1 MPVFFESGLL
11 ILIPVTFGIARKTG
25 KSVFCYSIPLLAGLA
40 IGHAF
45 VPLTPGPVLV
55 AEMLNVELSY
65 VIILGII
72 IGIPAMILAGPV
84 FGKFAGNNIPFMKPA
99 QLVVAF
105 LVAAAVRVSVGSATV
120 SMTMAAGII
129 ASMPM
134 VSGLSQLQ
142 LATLTIAIAAGGKIM
157 NLKSQE
163 MRKLAPELDPLR
175 IGTGWKK
182 EDLGKPQIMV
192 ESTYGDSH
200 PGSGHLNIL
209 VEEVRKGVAE
219 AGGFGARYFC
229 TDICDGES
237 QGTDGIN
244 YSLASREM
252 IANMIEIH
260 ANATPFDA
268 GVYLSSCDK
277 GMPGNLIGLARVN
290 IPAVVVPGGTMNAG
304 PEMLTLE
311 QLGMYSAKYERGEI
325 DEAKLDWAK
334 CNACPSCGACS
345 FIGTASTMQI
355 MAEALGLA
363 LPGSA
368 LMPAT
373 SPDLLAYARE
383 AGRQAVKLAQ
393 TENMRPSDIV
403 TMESFENAILVHAA
417 ISGSTNCLLHIPA
430 IAHEFG
436 IEITGDTFDRL
447 HRNARYLLDV
457 RPAGRWPAE
466 CFYYAGGVPAIMEEI
481 KEHLHLDVMTVTGK
495 TLGENLDDLKKNG
508 FYEKC
513 DKWLQEFN
521 QRYSIKISKEDIIRP
536 YDKAIGTDGSIA
548 VLRGNLAPEGAVIKH
563 TACPKEMFKS
573 VLRARPFDSEEECLD
588 AVLKHKVQK
597 GDAVFIRYEGP
608 KGSGM
613 PEMFY
618 TSEAI
623 SSDKELGKSIALI
636 TDGRFSGASTGPVIG
651 HCSPEAVDG
660 GPIAL
665 VKEGDLIE
673 IDVMERKLN
682 IIGIAGERKTA
693 EEIDE
698 ILKERRKNWRPR
710 ELKYRKGVLRLFS
723 QHAASPMKGAYLE
736 Y

>member
-1 MPVFFESGLL
+1 ME
-11 ILIPVTFGIARKTG
+11 
-25 KSVFCYSIPLLAGLA
+25 
-40 IGHAF
+40 
-45 VPLTPGPVLV
+45 
-55 AEMLNVELSY
+55 
-65 VIILGII
+65 
-72 IGIPAMILAGPV
+72 
-84 FGKFAGNNIPFMKPA
+84 
-99 QLVVAF
+99 
-105 LVAAAVRVSVGSATV
+105 
-120 SMTMAAGII
+120 
-129 ASMPM
+129 
-134 VSGLSQLQ
+134 
-142 LATLTIAIAAGGKIM
+142 
-157 NLKSQE
+157 LKSQK

-175 IGTGWKK
+175 IGTGWKR
-182 EDLGKPQIMV
+182 EDLSKPQIFI

-209 VEEVRKGVAE
+209 VEEVRKGVAQ
-219 AGGFGARYFC
+219 AGGFGARYYV

-244 YSLASREM
+244 FSLASREM
-252 IANMIEIH
+252 IANMIEIQG
-260 ANATPFDA
+260 NATVSDA
-268 GVYLSSCDK
+268 GVYLASCDK
-277 GMPGNLIGLARVN
+277 GMPGNLMGLARVN
-290 IPAVVVPGGTMNAG
+290 IPSVVVPGGTMNAG

-311 QLGMYSAKYERGEI
+311 QLGMYSAKYQRGEI
-325 DEAKLDWAK
+325 DEEKLDWAK

-383 AGRQAVKLAQ
+383 AGKQAVKLAYM
-393 TENMRPSDIV
+393 ENMKPSDIV

-430 IAHEFG
+430 LAHEFG

-447 HRNARYLLDV
+447 HRGAHYLLDV

-466 CFYYAGGVPAIMEEI
+466 TFYYAGGVPAIMEEI

-495 TLGENLDDLKKNG
+495 TLGENLEDLKKNG
-508 FYEKC
+508 FYERC
-513 DKWLQEFN
+513 EKWLAQFN
-521 QRYSIKISKEDIIRP
+521 ERYNTNITRKDIIRP
-536 YDKAIGTDGSIA
+536 YDEAIGTEGSIA
-548 VLRGNLAPEGAVIKH
+548 GLKGNLAPEGAVIKH
-563 TACPKEMFKS
+563 TACPKEMFKA

-588 AVLKHKVQK
+588 AVLHHKVQK

-665 VKEGDLIE
+665 VEEGDLIE
-673 IDVMERKLN
+673 IDVEARKLN
-682 IIGIAGERKTA
+682 IIGIHGVKMTEEEVQEVLKQRRLAWKPKERKY
-693 EEIDE
+693 
-698 ILKERRKNWRPR
+698 K
-710 ELKYRKGVLRLFS
+710 KGVLRLFS
-723 QHAASPMKGAYLE
+723 ELAASPMKGAYLE
-736 Y
+736 YDK

>member
-1 MPVFFESGLL
+1 ME
-11 ILIPVTFGIARKTG
+11 
-25 KSVFCYSIPLLAGLA
+25 
-40 IGHAF
+40 
-45 VPLTPGPVLV
+45 
-55 AEMLNVELSY
+55 
-65 VIILGII
+65 
-72 IGIPAMILAGPV
+72 
-84 FGKFAGNNIPFMKPA
+84 
-99 QLVVAF
+99 
-105 LVAAAVRVSVGSATV
+105 
-120 SMTMAAGII
+120 
-129 ASMPM
+129 
-134 VSGLSQLQ
+134 
-142 LATLTIAIAAGGKIM
+142 
-157 NLKSQE
+157 LKSQE

-175 IGTGWKK
+175 IGTGWKP
-182 EDLGKPQIMV
+182 EDLSKVQVMI

-200 PGSGHLNIL
+200 PGSGHLNLL
-209 VEEVRKGVAE
+209 VEEVRKGVEE
-219 AGGFGARYFC
+219 AGGHGARYYC

-260 ANATPFDA
+260 AGATPFDA
-268 GVYLSSCDK
+268 GVYLASCDK
-277 GMPGNLIGLARVN
+277 GMPGNLMGLARADV
-290 IPAVVVPGGTMNAG
+290 PGVVVPGGTMNAG

-311 QLGMYSAKYERGEI
+311 QLGMYSAKFQRGEI
-325 DEAKLDWAK
+325 DEEKLNWAK

-373 SPDLLAYARE
+373 SPDLLAFARE
-383 AGRQAVKLAQ
+383 AGAQAVKLA
-393 TENMRPSDIV
+393 TMPGMRPSEMI
-403 TMESFENAILVHAA
+403 TMDSFENAILVHAA
-417 ISGSTNCLLHIPA
+417 VSGSTNCLLHIPA

-436 IEITGDTFDRL
+436 LEVTGDTFDRL

-481 KEHLHLDVMTVTGK
+481 REYLHLDVMTVTGK
-495 TLGENLDDLKKNG
+495 TLGENLDELKRNG
-508 FYEKC
+508 FYERC
-513 DKWLQEFN
+513 EKWLQEFN
-521 QRYSIKISKEDIIRP
+521 ERYHVSLTREDIIRP
-536 YDKAIGTDGSIA
+536 FNQALGTDGSIA
-548 VLRGNLAPEGAVIKH
+548 ILRGNLAPEGAVIKH
-563 TACPKEMFKS
+563 TACPKEMFKA
-573 VLRARPFDSEEECLD
+573 VLQARPFDSEEECLD

-597 GDAVFIRYEGP
+597 EDAVFIRYEGP

-651 HCSPEAVDG
+651 HCSPEAVDC

-665 VKEGDLIE
+665 VEEGDLIE
-673 IDVMERKLN
+673 IDVEERKLN
-682 IIGIAGERKTA
+682 IIGIAGERKTM
-693 EEIDE
+693 EEVDAVLE
-698 ILKERRKNWRPR
+698 ERRKQWKPR
-710 ELKYRKGVLRLFS
+710 EPKYKKGVLRMFS
-723 QHAASPMKGAYLE
+723 EHAVSPMKGAYLDF
-736 Y
+736 

>member
-1 MPVFFESGLL
+1 M
-11 ILIPVTFGIARKTG
+11 
-25 KSVFCYSIPLLAGLA
+25 
-40 IGHAF
+40 
-45 VPLTPGPVLV
+45 
-55 AEMLNVELSY
+55 
-65 VIILGII
+65 
-72 IGIPAMILAGPV
+72 
-84 FGKFAGNNIPFMKPA
+84 
-99 QLVVAF
+99 
-105 LVAAAVRVSVGSATV
+105 
-120 SMTMAAGII
+120 
-129 ASMPM
+129 
-134 VSGLSQLQ
+134 
-142 LATLTIAIAAGGKIM
+142 
-157 NLKSQE
+157 LKSQE
-163 MRKLAPELDPLR
+163 MRKLAPEMDPLR

-182 EDLGKPQIMV
+182 EDLEKPQIMV

-200 PGSGHLNIL
+200 PGSGHLNLL

-260 ANATPFDA
+260 ANATPFDG

-277 GMPGNLIGLARVN
+277 GMPGNLIGLARVD

-311 QLGMYSAKYERGEI
+311 QLGMYSAKFERGEI
-325 DEAKLDWAK
+325 DEEKLDWAK

-373 SPDLLAYARE
+373 SPDLLAYAQE
-383 AGRQAVKLAQ
+383 AGSQAVKLAQ
-393 TENMRPSDIV
+393 MEHMRPSDLV
-403 TMESFENAILVHAA
+403 TKESFENAILVHAA
-417 ISGSTNCLLHIPA
+417 ISGSTNCLLHITA

-481 KEHLHLDVMTVTGK
+481 KDHLHLDVMTVTGK
-495 TLGENLDDLKKNG
+495 TLGENLAELRENG

-513 DKWLQEFN
+513 SGWLAKFN
-521 QRYSIKISKEDIIRP
+521 ERYGTSITKEDIIRP

-563 TACPKEMFKS
+563 TACPKEMFHA

-665 VKEGDLIE
+665 VEEGDLIE
-673 IDVMERKLN
+673 IDVKERKLN
-682 IIGIAGERKTA
+682 IIGIAGERKSM
-693 EEIDE
+693 EEIDA
-698 ILKERRKNWRPR
+698 ILKERRRNWKPR
-710 ELKYRKGVLRLFS
+710 EPKYKKGVLRLFS
-723 QHAASPMKGAYLE
+723 LHAASPMKGAYLE

>member
-1 MPVFFESGLL
+1 M
-11 ILIPVTFGIARKTG
+11 
-25 KSVFCYSIPLLAGLA
+25 
-40 IGHAF
+40 
-45 VPLTPGPVLV
+45 
-55 AEMLNVELSY
+55 EL
-65 VIILGII
+65 
-72 IGIPAMILAGPV
+72 
-84 FGKFAGNNIPFMKPA
+84 
-99 QLVVAF
+99 
-105 LVAAAVRVSVGSATV
+105 R
-120 SMTMAAGII
+120 
-129 ASMPM
+129 
-134 VSGLSQLQ
+134 
-142 LATLTIAIAAGGKIM
+142 
-157 NLKSQE
+157 SQE
-163 MRKLAPELDPLR
+163 MRKNAPELDPLR
-175 IGTGWKK
+175 IGTGWKP
-182 EDLGKPQIMV
+182 EDLSKPQVMI
-192 ESTYGDSH
+192 ESTFGDSH
-200 PGSGHLNIL
+200 PGSGHLDIL
-209 VEEVRKGVAE
+209 VEEVRKGIEE
-219 AGGFGARYFC
+219 AGGHGARYYC

-268 GVYLSSCDK
+268 GVYLASCDK
-277 GMPGNLIGLARVN
+277 GMPGNLMGLARVDV
-290 IPAVVVPGGTMNAG
+290 PSVVVPGGTMNAG

-311 QLGMYSAKYERGEI
+311 QLGMYSAKYQRGEI
-325 DEAKLDWAK
+325 DEEKLNWAK

-373 SPDLLAYARE
+373 SPDLLAFARE
-383 AGRQAVKLAQ
+383 AGAQAVKLA
-393 TENMRPSDIV
+393 TMPGMCPSDIV
-403 TMESFENAILVHAA
+403 TMDSFENAILVHAA

-430 IAHEFG
+430 LAHEFD

-481 KEHLHLDVMTVTGK
+481 REHLHLDAMTVTGK
-495 TLGENLDDLKKNG
+495 TLGENLDELKKNG
-508 FYEKC
+508 FYERC
-513 DKWLQEFN
+513 EKWLQDFN
-521 QRYSIKISKEDIIRP
+521 ARYHVSLKKEDIIRP
-536 YDKAIGTDGSIA
+536 YADAIGADGSIA
-548 VLRGNLAPEGAVIKH
+548 ILRGNLAPEGAVIKH
-563 TACPKEMFKS
+563 TACPKEMFKA

-588 AVLKHKVQK
+588 AVLNHRVEK

-623 SSDKELGKSIALI
+623 SSDKELGRSIALI

-651 HCSPEAVDG
+651 HCSPEAVDC

-665 VKEGDLIE
+665 VEEGDLIE
-673 IDVMERKLN
+673 IDVEARKLN
-682 IIGIAGERKTA
+682 IIGIGGERRSM
-693 EEIDE
+693 EEVAAVLE
-698 ILKERRKNWRPR
+698 ERRKNWKPR
-710 ELKYRKGVLRLFS
+710 EPKYKKGVLRLFS
-723 QHAASPMKGAYLE
+723 EHAASPMKGAYLE

>member
-1 MPVFFESGLL
+1 M
-11 ILIPVTFGIARKTG
+11 K
-25 KSVFCYSIPLLAGLA
+25 
-40 IGHAF
+40 
-45 VPLTPGPVLV
+45 LV
-55 AEMLNVELSY
+55 
-65 VIILGII
+65 
-72 IGIPAMILAGPV
+72 
-84 FGKFAGNNIPFMKPA
+84 
-99 QLVVAF
+99 
-105 LVAAAVRVSVGSATV
+105 
-120 SMTMAAGII
+120 
-129 ASMPM
+129 
-134 VSGLSQLQ
+134 
-142 LATLTIAIAAGGKIM
+142 
-157 NLKSQE
+157 SQE
-163 MRKLAPELDPLR
+163 MRKIAPELDPLR
-175 IGTGWKK
+175 IGTGWKP
-182 EDLGKPQIMV
+182 EDLSKPQVII
-192 ESTYGDSH
+192 ESTFGDSH

-209 VEEVRKGVAE
+209 VEEVRKGIE
-219 AGGFGARYFC
+219 KAGGHGARYFC

-268 GVYLSSCDK
+268 GVYLASCDK
-277 GMPGNLIGLARVN
+277 GMPGNLMGLARADV
-290 IPAVVVPGGTMNAG
+290 PSVVVPGGTMNAG

-325 DEAKLDWAK
+325 DEEKLEWAK

-373 SPDLLAYARE
+373 SPDLLEYARQ
-383 AGRQAVKLAQ
+383 AGEQAVKLA
-393 TENMRPSDIV
+393 TMPGMRPSEIV
-403 TMESFENAILVHAA
+403 TEKSFENAILVHAA
-417 ISGSTNCLLHIPA
+417 VSGSTNCLLHIPA

-495 TLGENLDDLKKNG
+495 TLGENLEELRRNG

-513 DKWLQEFN
+513 ERWLHEFN
-521 QRYSIKISKEDIIRP
+521 RRYNVNLTREDIIRS
-536 YDKAIGTDGSIA
+536 YDNAIGTDGSIA

-563 TACPKEMFKS
+563 TACPKEMFRA
-573 VLRARPFDSEEECLD
+573 VLNARPFDSEEECLD
-588 AVLKHKVQK
+588 AVLHHRVQK

-623 SSDKELGKSIALI
+623 SSDKELGRSIALI

-651 HCSPEAVDG
+651 HCSPEAVEG

-665 VKEGDLIE
+665 VEEGELIE
-673 IDVMERKLN
+673 IDVPARKLN
-682 IIGIAGERKTA
+682 IIGVKGQRRSM

-698 ILKERRKNWRPR
+698 ILEERRKNWQPR
-710 ELKYRKGVLRLFS
+710 EPKYKKGVLRLFS
-723 QHAASPMKGAYLE
+723 QHAVSPMKGAYLE
-736 Y
+736 

>member
-1 MPVFFESGLL
+1 M
-11 ILIPVTFGIARKTG
+11 
-25 KSVFCYSIPLLAGLA
+25 
-40 IGHAF
+40 
-45 VPLTPGPVLV
+45 
-55 AEMLNVELSY
+55 
-65 VIILGII
+65 
-72 IGIPAMILAGPV
+72 
-84 FGKFAGNNIPFMKPA
+84 
-99 QLVVAF
+99 
-105 LVAAAVRVSVGSATV
+105 
-120 SMTMAAGII
+120 
-129 ASMPM
+129 
-134 VSGLSQLQ
+134 
-142 LATLTIAIAAGGKIM
+142 
-157 NLKSQE
+157 LKSQE
-163 MRKLAPELDPLR
+163 MRKLAPEMDPLR

-182 EDLGKPQIMV
+182 EDLEKPQIMV

-200 PGSGHLNIL
+200 PGSGHLNLL

-237 QGTDGIN
+237 QGADGIN

-260 ANATPFDA
+260 ANATPFDG

-277 GMPGNLIGLARVN
+277 GMPGNLIGLARVD

-311 QLGMYSAKYERGEI
+311 QLGMYSAKFERGEI
-325 DEAKLDWAK
+325 DEEKLDWAK

-373 SPDLLAYARE
+373 SPDLLAYAQE
-383 AGRQAVKLAQ
+383 AGSQAVKLAQ
-393 TENMRPSDIV
+393 MEHMRPSDLV
-403 TMESFENAILVHAA
+403 TKESFENAILVHAA

-481 KEHLHLDVMTVTGK
+481 KDHLHLDVMTVTGK
-495 TLGENLDDLKKNG
+495 TLGENLAELRENG

-513 DKWLQEFN
+513 SGWLAKFN
-521 QRYSIKISKEDIIRP
+521 ERYGTSITKEDIIRP

-563 TACPKEMFKS
+563 TACPKEMFHA

-665 VKEGDLIE
+665 VEEGDLIE
-673 IDVMERKLN
+673 IDVKERKLN
-682 IIGIAGERKTA
+682 IIGIAGERKSM
-693 EEIDE
+693 EEIDA
-698 ILKERRKNWRPR
+698 ILKERRRNWKPR
-710 ELKYRKGVLRLFS
+710 EPKYKKGVLRLFS
-723 QHAASPMKGAYLE
+723 LHAASPMKGAYLE

>member
-1 MPVFFESGLL
+1 M
-11 ILIPVTFGIARKTG
+11 
-25 KSVFCYSIPLLAGLA
+25 
-40 IGHAF
+40 
-45 VPLTPGPVLV
+45 
-55 AEMLNVELSY
+55 EL
-65 VIILGII
+65 
-72 IGIPAMILAGPV
+72 
-84 FGKFAGNNIPFMKPA
+84 
-99 QLVVAF
+99 
-105 LVAAAVRVSVGSATV
+105 R
-120 SMTMAAGII
+120 
-129 ASMPM
+129 
-134 VSGLSQLQ
+134 
-142 LATLTIAIAAGGKIM
+142 
-157 NLKSQE
+157 SQE

-175 IGTGWKK
+175 IGTGWKP
-182 EDLGKPQIMV
+182 EDLSKPQVMI

-209 VEEVRKGVAE
+209 VEEVRKGVEE
-219 AGGFGARYFC
+219 AGGHGARYYC

-268 GVYLSSCDK
+268 GVFLASCDK
-277 GMPGNLIGLARVN
+277 GMPGNLMGLARADV
-290 IPAVVVPGGTMNAG
+290 PSVVVPGGTMNAG
-304 PEMLTLE
+304 PDMLTLE
-311 QLGMYSAKYERGEI
+311 QLGMYNAKYQRGEI
-325 DEAKLDWAK
+325 DEEKLNWAK

-373 SPDLLAYARE
+373 SPDLLAFARE
-383 AGRQAVKLAQ
+383 AGAQAVKLAAMP
-393 TENMRPSDIV
+393 NMRPSHII
-403 TMESFENAILVHAA
+403 TMDSFENAILVHAA

-436 IEITGDTFDRL
+436 LEVTGDTFDRL

-481 KEHLHLDVMTVTGK
+481 KSHLHLEAMTVTGK
-495 TLGENLDDLKKNG
+495 TLGENLEELKQNG
-508 FYEKC
+508 FYGRC
-513 DKWLQEFN
+513 QKWLEDFN
-521 QRYSIKISKEDIIRP
+521 ERYHVSLKKEDIIRP
-536 YDKAIGTDGSIA
+536 YGQAIGTDGSIA
-548 VLRGNLAPEGAVIKH
+548 ILRGNLAPEGAVIKH
-563 TACPKEMFKS
+563 TACPKEMFQA
-573 VLRARPFDSEEECLD
+573 VLNARPFDSEEECLD

-651 HCSPEAVDG
+651 HCSPEAVDCG
-660 GPIAL
+660 SIAL
-665 VKEGDLIE
+665 VEEGDLIE
-673 IDVMERKLN
+673 IDVEGRKLN
-682 IIGIAGERKTA
+682 IIGIAGERKTM
-693 EEIDE
+693 EEVAAVLE
-698 ILKERRKNWRPR
+698 ERRKNWQPR
-710 ELKYRKGVLRLFS
+710 EPKYKSGVLRLFS

>member
-1 MPVFFESGLL
+1 M
-11 ILIPVTFGIARKTG
+11 
-25 KSVFCYSIPLLAGLA
+25 
-40 IGHAF
+40 
-45 VPLTPGPVLV
+45 
-55 AEMLNVELSY
+55 EL
-65 VIILGII
+65 
-72 IGIPAMILAGPV
+72 
-84 FGKFAGNNIPFMKPA
+84 
-99 QLVVAF
+99 
-105 LVAAAVRVSVGSATV
+105 R
-120 SMTMAAGII
+120 
-129 ASMPM
+129 
-134 VSGLSQLQ
+134 
-142 LATLTIAIAAGGKIM
+142 
-157 NLKSQE
+157 SQE
-163 MRKLAPELDPLR
+163 MRKNAPELDPLR
-175 IGTGWKK
+175 IGTGWKP
-182 EDLGKPQIMV
+182 EDLSKPQVMI
-192 ESTYGDSH
+192 ESTFGDSH
-200 PGSGHLNIL
+200 PGSGHLDIL
-209 VEEVRKGVAE
+209 VEEVRKGIEEAE
-219 AGGFGARYFC
+219 GHGARYYC

-268 GVYLSSCDK
+268 GVYLASCDK
-277 GMPGNLIGLARVN
+277 GLPGNLMGLARVDV
-290 IPAVVVPGGTMNAG
+290 PAVVVPGGTMNAG

-311 QLGMYSAKYERGEI
+311 QLGMYSAKYQRGEI
-325 DEAKLDWAK
+325 DEEKLNWAK

-373 SPDLLAYARE
+373 SPDLLTFARE
-383 AGRQAVKLAQ
+383 AGAQAVKLA
-393 TENMRPSDIV
+393 TMPGMRPSDIV
-403 TMESFENAILVHAA
+403 TMDSFENAILVHAA
-417 ISGSTNCLLHIPA
+417 VSGSTNCLLHIPA

-481 KEHLHLDVMTVTGK
+481 KSHLHLDVMTVTGK
-495 TLGENLDDLKKNG
+495 TLGENLEELKKNG
-508 FYEKC
+508 FYERC
-513 DKWLQEFN
+513 EKWLQEFN
-521 QRYSIKISKEDIIRP
+521 VRYHVSLKKEDIIRP
-536 YDKAIGTDGSIA
+536 YGEAIGTDGSIA
-548 VLRGNLAPEGAVIKH
+548 ILRGNLAPEGAVIKH
-563 TACPKEMFKS
+563 TACPKEMFKA

-588 AVLKHKVQK
+588 AVLKHKVEK

-665 VKEGDLIE
+665 VEEGDLIE
-673 IDVMERKLN
+673 IDVEERKLN
-682 IIGIAGERKTA
+682 IIGIAGERRTM
-693 EEIDE
+693 EEVAAVLE
-698 ILKERRKNWRPR
+698 ERRKNWKPR
-710 ELKYRKGVLRLFS
+710 EPKYKKGVLRLFS
-723 QHAASPMKGAYLE
+723 EHAASPMKGAYLE

>member
-1 MPVFFESGLL
+1 ME
-11 ILIPVTFGIARKTG
+11 
-25 KSVFCYSIPLLAGLA
+25 
-40 IGHAF
+40 
-45 VPLTPGPVLV
+45 LT
-55 AEMLNVELSY
+55 
-65 VIILGII
+65 
-72 IGIPAMILAGPV
+72 
-84 FGKFAGNNIPFMKPA
+84 
-99 QLVVAF
+99 
-105 LVAAAVRVSVGSATV
+105 
-120 SMTMAAGII
+120 
-129 ASMPM
+129 
-134 VSGLSQLQ
+134 SQ
-142 LATLTIAIAAGGKIM
+142 K
-157 NLKSQE
+157 

-182 EDLGKPQIMV
+182 EDLDKVQVMI

-209 VEEVRKGVAE
+209 VEEVRKGIE
-219 AGGFGARYFC
+219 EEGGFGARYFC

-277 GMPGNLIGLARVN
+277 GVPGNLIGMARVN
-290 IPAVVVPGGTMNAG
+290 IPAVFVPGGTMNAG

-311 QLGMYSAKYERGEI
+311 QLGMYSAKFERGEI
-325 DEAKLDWAK
+325 SEEKLDWAK

-373 SPDLLAYARE
+373 SPDLLAFARE
-383 AGRQAVKLAQ
+383 AGRQSVRLA
-393 TENMRPSDIV
+393 TMEYMCPSDIV
-403 TMESFENAILVHAA
+403 NMESFENAILVHAA
-417 ISGSTNCLLHIPA
+417 ISGSTNCLLHLPA

-447 HRNARYLLDV
+447 HRSARYLLDV

-481 KEHLHLDVMTVTGK
+481 KEHLHLNVMTVTGN
-495 TLGENLDDLKKNG
+495 TLGENLDELRANG

-513 DKWLQEFN
+513 NHWLDEFN
-521 QRYSIKISKEDIIRP
+521 KRYQLNLTREDIIRP

-548 VLRGNLAPEGAVIKH
+548 ILRGNLAPEGAVIKH
-563 TACPKEMFKS
+563 TACPKEMFKA

-665 VKEGDLIE
+665 VEEGDLIE
-673 IDVMERKLN
+673 IDVKERKLN
-682 IIGIAGERKTA
+682 IIGVNGVHKTP

-698 ILKERRKNWRPR
+698 ILKKRRKNWKPR
-710 ELKYRKGVLRLFS
+710 APKYSKGVMGLFTR
-723 QHAASPMKGAYLE
+723 HAVSPMKGAYLE
-736 Y
+736 

>member
-1 MPVFFESGLL
+1 MEL
-11 ILIPVTFGIARKTG
+11 I
-25 KSVFCYSIPLLAGLA
+25 
-40 IGHAF
+40 
-45 VPLTPGPVLV
+45 
-55 AEMLNVELSY
+55 
-65 VIILGII
+65 
-72 IGIPAMILAGPV
+72 
-84 FGKFAGNNIPFMKPA
+84 
-99 QLVVAF
+99 
-105 LVAAAVRVSVGSATV
+105 
-120 SMTMAAGII
+120 
-129 ASMPM
+129 
-134 VSGLSQLQ
+134 SQ
-142 LATLTIAIAAGGKIM
+142 K
-157 NLKSQE
+157 

-175 IGTGWKK
+175 IGTGWKP
-182 EDLGKPQIMV
+182 EDLGKTQIMI
-192 ESTYGDSH
+192 ESTFGDSH
-200 PGSGHLNIL
+200 PGSGHLDRL
-209 VEEVRKGVAE
+209 VEEVRKGVEE
-219 AGGFGARYFC
+219 AGGRGARYFC

-244 YSLASREM
+244 FSLASREM

-260 ANATPFDA
+260 ANATPFDGA
-268 GVYLSSCDK
+268 VYLASCDK
-277 GMPGNLIGLARVN
+277 GLPGNLMGLARADV
-290 IPAVVVPGGTMNAG
+290 PAVVVPGGTMNAG

-311 QLGMYSAKYERGEI
+311 QLGMYSAKYQRGEI
-325 DEAKLDWAK
+325 DEEKLNWAK

-373 SPDLLAYARE
+373 SPDLLVFARQ
-383 AGRQAVKLAQ
+383 AGAQAVKLAN
-393 TENMRPSDIV
+393 TPGMRPSEII

-430 IAHEFG
+430 LAHEFG
-436 IEITGDTFDRL
+436 LEITGDTFDRL

-466 CFYYAGGVPAIMEEI
+466 VFYYAGGVPAIMEEI
-481 KEHLHLDVMTVTGK
+481 RDHLHLGVMTVTGK
-495 TLGENLDDLKKNG
+495 TLGENLKDLKENG
-508 FYEKC
+508 FYERC
-513 DKWLQEFN
+513 GLWLEEFN
-521 QRYSIKISKEDIIRP
+521 KRYSTNVTKEDIIRP

-563 TACPKEMFKS
+563 TACPEEMFKA
-573 VLRARPFDSEEECLD
+573 VLNARPFDSEEECLD

-623 SSDKELGKSIALI
+623 SSDKELGRSIALI

-651 HCSPEAVDG
+651 HCSPEAVDC

-665 VKEGDLIE
+665 VEEGDLIE

-682 IIGIAGERKTA
+682 IIGVRGEKKTPEEMDRILEQRK
-693 EEIDE
+693 
-698 ILKERRKNWRPR
+698 KHWKPR
-710 ELKYRKGVLRLFS
+710 EPKYKKGVLRLFGL
-723 QHAASPMKGAYLE
+723 HAASPMKGAYLE

>member
-1 MPVFFESGLL
+1 ME
-11 ILIPVTFGIARKTG
+11 
-25 KSVFCYSIPLLAGLA
+25 
-40 IGHAF
+40 
-45 VPLTPGPVLV
+45 
-55 AEMLNVELSY
+55 
-65 VIILGII
+65 
-72 IGIPAMILAGPV
+72 
-84 FGKFAGNNIPFMKPA
+84 
-99 QLVVAF
+99 
-105 LVAAAVRVSVGSATV
+105 
-120 SMTMAAGII
+120 
-129 ASMPM
+129 
-134 VSGLSQLQ
+134 
-142 LATLTIAIAAGGKIM
+142 
-157 NLKSQE
+157 LKSQE

-182 EDLGKPQIMV
+182 EDLEKPQVMI
-192 ESTYGDSH
+192 ESTFGDSH

-209 VEEVRKGVAE
+209 VDEVRKGVAE
-219 AGGFGARYFC
+219 AGGYGARYFC

-277 GMPGNLIGLARVN
+277 GLPGNLMGLARVD
-290 IPAVVVPGGTMNAG
+290 IPAIVVPGGTMNAG
-304 PEMLTLE
+304 PELLTLE

-325 DEAKLDWAK
+325 DKEKLDWAK
-334 CNACPSCGACS
+334 CNACPGCGACS

-368 LMPAT
+368 LMPAA

-383 AGRQAVKLAQ
+383 AGKQAVRLAGS
-393 TENMRPSDIV
+393 ENMKPSNIV
-403 TMESFENAILVHAA
+403 TYESFENAILVHAA

-430 IAHEFG
+430 LAHEFG

-457 RPAGRWPAE
+457 RPAGKWPAE

-481 KEHLHLDVMTVTGK
+481 KEHLHLDVMTVTGR
-495 TLGENLDDLKKNG
+495 TLGENLDELKNNG

-513 DKWLQEFN
+513 EKWLHEFN
-521 QRYSIKISKEDIIRP
+521 KRYGIELTRQDIIHP

-548 VLRGNLAPEGAVIKH
+548 ILRGNLAPEGAVIKH

-573 VLRARPFDSEEECLD
+573 ILRARPFDSEEECLD

-623 SSDKELGKSIALI
+623 SSDAELGKSIALI

-665 VKEGDLIE
+665 VEEGDLIE

-682 IIGIAGERKTA
+682 IVGINGERKSM

-698 ILKERRKNWRPR
+698 ILKERRKNWKPR
-710 ELKYRKGVLRLFS
+710 EPKYKKGVLRLFS
-723 QHAASPMKGAYLE
+723 EHAASPMKGAYLE

>member
-1 MPVFFESGLL
+1 M
-11 ILIPVTFGIARKTG
+11 
-25 KSVFCYSIPLLAGLA
+25 
-40 IGHAF
+40 
-45 VPLTPGPVLV
+45 
-55 AEMLNVELSY
+55 
-65 VIILGII
+65 
-72 IGIPAMILAGPV
+72 
-84 FGKFAGNNIPFMKPA
+84 
-99 QLVVAF
+99 
-105 LVAAAVRVSVGSATV
+105 
-120 SMTMAAGII
+120 
-129 ASMPM
+129 
-134 VSGLSQLQ
+134 
-142 LATLTIAIAAGGKIM
+142 
-157 NLKSQE
+157 LKSQE
-163 MRKLAPELDPLR
+163 MRKLAPEMDPLR

-182 EDLGKPQIMV
+182 EDLEKPQIMV

-200 PGSGHLNIL
+200 PGSGHLNLL

-252 IANMIEIH
+252 ITNMIEIH
-260 ANATPFDA
+260 ANATPFDG

-277 GMPGNLIGLARVN
+277 GMPGNLIGLARVD

-311 QLGMYSAKYERGEI
+311 QLGMYSAKFERGEL
-325 DEAKLDWAK
+325 DEEKLDWAK

-393 TENMRPSDIV
+393 MEHMRPSDLV
-403 TMESFENAILVHAA
+403 TKESFENAILVHAA

-481 KEHLHLDVMTVTGK
+481 KDHLHLNVMTVTGK
-495 TLGENLDDLKKNG
+495 TLGENLAELRENG

-513 DKWLQEFN
+513 SGWLAKFN
-521 QRYSIKISKEDIIRP
+521 ERYGTSIIKEDIIRP

-563 TACPKEMFKS
+563 TACPKEMFHA

-597 GDAVFIRYEGP
+597 GDAVFIRYEGR

-665 VKEGDLIE
+665 VEEGDLIE
-673 IDVMERKLN
+673 IDVKERKLN
-682 IIGIAGERKTA
+682 IIGIAGERKSM
-693 EEIDE
+693 EEIDA
-698 ILKERRKNWRPR
+698 ILKERRQNWKPR
-710 ELKYRKGVLRLFS
+710 EPKYKKGVLRLFS
-723 QHAASPMKGAYLE
+723 LHAASPMKGAYLE

>member
-1 MPVFFESGLL
+1 M
-11 ILIPVTFGIARKTG
+11 K
-25 KSVFCYSIPLLAGLA
+25 
-40 IGHAF
+40 
-45 VPLTPGPVLV
+45 LV
-55 AEMLNVELSY
+55 
-65 VIILGII
+65 
-72 IGIPAMILAGPV
+72 
-84 FGKFAGNNIPFMKPA
+84 
-99 QLVVAF
+99 
-105 LVAAAVRVSVGSATV
+105 
-120 SMTMAAGII
+120 
-129 ASMPM
+129 
-134 VSGLSQLQ
+134 
-142 LATLTIAIAAGGKIM
+142 
-157 NLKSQE
+157 SQE

-175 IGTGWKK
+175 LGTGWKK
-182 EDLGKPQIMV
+182 EDLGKVQVMV

-209 VEEVRKGVAE
+209 VEEVRKGIAE
-219 AGGFGARYFC
+219 EGGFGARYNC

-277 GMPGNLIGLARVN
+277 GVPGNLIGLARVN
-290 IPAVVVPGGTMNAG
+290 IPSVFVPGGTMNAG

-311 QLGMYSAKYERGEI
+311 QLGMYSAKFERGEI
-325 DEAKLDWAK
+325 DEEKLDWAK

-355 MAEALGLA
+355 MAEALGLT
-363 LPGSA
+363 LPGTA
-368 LMPAT
+368 LMPST
-373 SPDLLAYARE
+373 SPDLLAFARE
-383 AGRQAVKLAQ
+383 AGRQAVRIAQ
-393 TENMRPSDIV
+393 MENMRPSDIV
-403 TMESFENAILVHAA
+403 TMDSFENAILVHAA

-495 TLGENLDDLKKNG
+495 TLGENLEELKNNG

-521 QRYSIKISKEDIIRP
+521 KRYNVNLTKEDIIRP

-563 TACPKEMFKS
+563 TACPKEMFRS

-651 HCSPEAVDG
+651 HYSPEAVDG

-665 VKEGDLIE
+665 VEEGDLIE

-682 IIGIAGERKTA
+682 IIGIAGERKSM
-693 EEIDE
+693 EEIDQ
-698 ILKERRKNWRPR
+698 ILAERRKNWKPR
-710 ELKYRKGVLRLFS
+710 EPKYKKGVLRLFS
-723 QHAASPMKGAYLE
+723 EHAASPMKGAYLE

>member
-1 MPVFFESGLL
+1 
-11 ILIPVTFGIARKTG
+11 
-25 KSVFCYSIPLLAGLA
+25 
-40 IGHAF
+40 
-45 VPLTPGPVLV
+45 
-55 AEMLNVELSY
+55 
-65 VIILGII
+65 
-72 IGIPAMILAGPV
+72 
-84 FGKFAGNNIPFMKPA
+84 MKE
-99 QLVVAF
+99 
-105 LVAAAVRVSVGSATV
+105 
-120 SMTMAAGII
+120 
-129 ASMPM
+129 
-134 VSGLSQLQ
+134 
-142 LATLTIAIAAGGKIM
+142 
-157 NLKSQE
+157 LKSQE

-182 EDLGKPQIMV
+182 EDLSKPQVMV

-277 GMPGNLIGLARVN
+277 GVPGNLMGLARVD
-290 IPAVVVPGGTMNAG
+290 IPSVVVPGGTMNAG

-325 DEAKLDWAK
+325 DESKLDWAK

-383 AGRQAVKLAQ
+383 AGKRAAWMAG
-393 TENMRPSDIV
+393 EEDMRPSKIV
-403 TMESFENAILVHAA
+403 TMDSFENAIYVHAA
-417 ISGSTNCLLHIPA
+417 ISGSTNCLLHLPA

-436 IEITGDTFDRL
+436 IEITGDTFDRI
-447 HRNARYLLDV
+447 HRGARYLLDV

-495 TLGENLDDLKKNG
+495 TLGENLEELKANG

-521 QRYSIKISKEDIIRP
+521 QRYQVNVTREDIIRP
-536 YDKAIGTDGSIA
+536 YDKAIGADGSIA
-548 VLRGNLAPEGAVIKH
+548 VLKGNLAPEGAVIKH

-665 VKEGDLIE
+665 VEEGDLIE
-673 IDVMERKLN
+673 IDVMGRKLN
-682 IIGIAGERKTA
+682 IIGVAGEHKTP

-698 ILKERRKNWRPR
+698 ILKERRKNWKPR
-710 ELKYRKGVLRLFS
+710 EMRYKKGVLRMFS
-723 QHAASPMKGAYLE
+723 QHATSPMKGAYLE

>member
-1 MPVFFESGLL
+1 ME
-11 ILIPVTFGIARKTG
+11 
-25 KSVFCYSIPLLAGLA
+25 
-40 IGHAF
+40 
-45 VPLTPGPVLV
+45 
-55 AEMLNVELSY
+55 
-65 VIILGII
+65 
-72 IGIPAMILAGPV
+72 
-84 FGKFAGNNIPFMKPA
+84 
-99 QLVVAF
+99 
-105 LVAAAVRVSVGSATV
+105 
-120 SMTMAAGII
+120 
-129 ASMPM
+129 
-134 VSGLSQLQ
+134 
-142 LATLTIAIAAGGKIM
+142 
-157 NLKSQE
+157 LKSQE

-175 IGTGWKK
+175 IGTGWKP
-182 EDLGKPQIMV
+182 EDLSKVQVMI

-200 PGSGHLNIL
+200 PGSGHLNLL
-209 VEEVRKGVAE
+209 VEEVWKGVEE
-219 AGGFGARYFC
+219 AGGYGARYYC

-260 ANATPFDA
+260 AGATPFDA
-268 GVYLSSCDK
+268 AVYLASCDK
-277 GMPGNLIGLARVN
+277 GMPGNLMGLARADV
-290 IPAVVVPGGTMNAG
+290 PSVVVPGGTMNAG

-311 QLGMYSAKYERGEI
+311 QLGMYSAKYQRGEI
-325 DEAKLDWAK
+325 DEEKLNWAK

-373 SPDLLAYARE
+373 SPDLLTFARE
-383 AGRQAVKLAQ
+383 AGAQAVKLA
-393 TENMRPSDIV
+393 TMPGMRPSEMI
-403 TMESFENAILVHAA
+403 TMDSFENAILVHAA
-417 ISGSTNCLLHIPA
+417 VSGSTNCLLHIPA

-436 IEITGDTFDRL
+436 LEVTGDTFDRL

-481 KEHLHLDVMTVTGK
+481 REHLHLDVMTVTGK
-495 TLGENLDDLKKNG
+495 TLGENLDELKRNG
-508 FYEKC
+508 FYDRCE
-513 DKWLQEFN
+513 KWLQEFN
-521 QRYSIKISKEDIIRP
+521 ERYHVSLTREDIIRP
-536 YDKAIGTDGSIA
+536 YDKALGTDGSIA
-548 VLRGNLAPEGAVIKH
+548 ILRGNLAPEGAVIKH
-563 TACPKEMFKS
+563 TACPKEMFKA

-588 AVLKHKVQK
+588 AVLNHKVEK

-623 SSDKELGKSIALI
+623 SSDKDLGKSIALI

-651 HCSPEAVDG
+651 HCSPEAVDC

-665 VKEGDLIE
+665 VEEGDLIE
-673 IDVMERKLN
+673 IDVEERKLN
-682 IIGIAGERKTA
+682 IIGIAGERKTM
-693 EEIDE
+693 EEVAAVLE
-698 ILKERRKNWRPR
+698 ERKKSWEPR
-710 ELKYRKGVLRLFS
+710 EPKYKKGVLRLFS
-723 QHAASPMKGAYLE
+723 EHAASPMKGAYLE

>member
-1 MPVFFESGLL
+1 ME
-11 ILIPVTFGIARKTG
+11 
-25 KSVFCYSIPLLAGLA
+25 
-40 IGHAF
+40 
-45 VPLTPGPVLV
+45 
-55 AEMLNVELSY
+55 
-65 VIILGII
+65 
-72 IGIPAMILAGPV
+72 
-84 FGKFAGNNIPFMKPA
+84 
-99 QLVVAF
+99 
-105 LVAAAVRVSVGSATV
+105 
-120 SMTMAAGII
+120 
-129 ASMPM
+129 
-134 VSGLSQLQ
+134 
-142 LATLTIAIAAGGKIM
+142 
-157 NLKSQE
+157 LKSQE

-175 IGTGWKK
+175 IGTGWKR
-182 EDLGKPQIMV
+182 EDLSKPQIFI

-209 VEEVRKGVAE
+209 VEEVRKGVAQ
-219 AGGFGARYFC
+219 AGGFGARYYV

-244 YSLASREM
+244 FSLASREM
-252 IANMIEIH
+252 IANMIEIQG
-260 ANATPFDA
+260 NATVSDA
-268 GVYLSSCDK
+268 GVYLASCDK
-277 GMPGNLIGLARVN
+277 GMPGNLMGLARVN
-290 IPAVVVPGGTMNAG
+290 IPSVVVPGGTMNAG

-311 QLGMYSAKYERGEI
+311 QLGMYSAKYQRGEI
-325 DEAKLDWAK
+325 DEEKLDWAK

-383 AGRQAVKLAQ
+383 AGKQAVKLAYM
-393 TENMRPSDIV
+393 ENMKPSDIV
-403 TMESFENAILVHAA
+403 TMDSFENAILVHAA

-430 IAHEFG
+430 LAHEFG

-447 HRNARYLLDV
+447 HRGAHYLLDV

-466 CFYYAGGVPAIMEEI
+466 TFYYAGGVPAIMEAI

-495 TLGENLDDLKKNG
+495 TLGENLEDLKKNG
-508 FYEKC
+508 FYERC
-513 DKWLQEFN
+513 EKWLAQFN
-521 QRYSIKISKEDIIRP
+521 ERYNTNITRKDIIRP
-536 YDKAIGTDGSIA
+536 YDEAIGTEGSIA
-548 VLRGNLAPEGAVIKH
+548 VLKGNLAPEGAVIKH
-563 TACPKEMFKS
+563 TACPKEMFKA

-588 AVLKHKVQK
+588 AVLHHKVQK

-665 VKEGDLIE
+665 VEEGDLIE
-673 IDVMERKLN
+673 IDVEARKLN
-682 IIGIAGERKTA
+682 IIGIHGVKMTEEEVQEVLKQRRLAWKPKERKY
-693 EEIDE
+693 
-698 ILKERRKNWRPR
+698 K
-710 ELKYRKGVLRLFS
+710 KGVLRLFS
-723 QHAASPMKGAYLE
+723 ELAASPMKGAYLE
-736 Y
+736 YDK

>member
-1 MPVFFESGLL
+1 ME
-11 ILIPVTFGIARKTG
+11 
-25 KSVFCYSIPLLAGLA
+25 
-40 IGHAF
+40 
-45 VPLTPGPVLV
+45 
-55 AEMLNVELSY
+55 
-65 VIILGII
+65 
-72 IGIPAMILAGPV
+72 
-84 FGKFAGNNIPFMKPA
+84 
-99 QLVVAF
+99 
-105 LVAAAVRVSVGSATV
+105 
-120 SMTMAAGII
+120 
-129 ASMPM
+129 
-134 VSGLSQLQ
+134 
-142 LATLTIAIAAGGKIM
+142 
-157 NLKSQE
+157 LKSQE

-175 IGTGWKK
+175 IGTGWKP
-182 EDLGKPQIMV
+182 EDLDKPQIII
-192 ESTYGDSH
+192 ESTFGDSH
-200 PGSGHLNIL
+200 PGSGHLDTL
-209 VEEVRKGVAE
+209 VAEVRKGVEE

-244 YSLASREM
+244 FSLVSREM

-260 ANATPFDA
+260 ANATPFDG

-277 GMPGNLIGLARVN
+277 GLPGNLMGLARAD
-290 IPAVVVPGGTMNAG
+290 IPALVVPGGTMNAG
-304 PEMLTLE
+304 PDMLTLE
-311 QLGMYSAKYERGEI
+311 QLGMYSAKYQRGEI
-325 DEAKLDWAK
+325 DEDKLNWAK

-373 SPDLLAYARE
+373 SPDLLTFARE
-383 AGRQAVKLAQ
+383 AGKQAVKLA
-393 TENMRPSDIV
+393 TMPNMKPSDII
-403 TMESFENAILVHAA
+403 TMDSFENAILIHAA
-417 ISGSTNCLLHIPA
+417 VSGSTNCLLHMPA

-481 KEHLHLDVMTVTGK
+481 RDYLHLDVMTVTGK
-495 TLGENLDDLKKNG
+495 TLGENLAELKQNG
-508 FYEKC
+508 FYDRCE
-513 DKWLQEFN
+513 KWLQEFN
-521 QRYSIKISKEDIIRP
+521 VRYGVSITKEDIIRP

-548 VLRGNLAPEGAVIKH
+548 ILRGNLAPEGAVIKH
-563 TACPKEMFKS
+563 TACPKEMFKA
-573 VLRARPFDSEEECLD
+573 VLHARPFDSEEECLD
-588 AVLKHKVQK
+588 AVLKHKVEK

-623 SSDKELGKSIALI
+623 GSDKELGKSIALI

-665 VKEGDLIE
+665 VEEGDLIE
-673 IDVMERKLN
+673 IDVTERKLN
-682 IIGIAGERKTA
+682 IIGIHGERKTP
-693 EEIDE
+693 EEIDDA
-698 ILKERRKNWRPR
+698 LAERKKNWKPR
-710 ELKYRKGVLRLFS
+710 EKKYKKGVLRMFS
-723 QHAASPMKGAYLE
+723 EHAVSPMKGAYLE
-736 Y
+736 YED

>member
-1 MPVFFESGLL
+1 M
-11 ILIPVTFGIARKTG
+11 
-25 KSVFCYSIPLLAGLA
+25 
-40 IGHAF
+40 
-45 VPLTPGPVLV
+45 
-55 AEMLNVELSY
+55 ELRSQ
-65 VIILGII
+65 
-72 IGIPAMILAGPV
+72 
-84 FGKFAGNNIPFMKPA
+84 K
-99 QLVVAF
+99 
-105 LVAAAVRVSVGSATV
+105 VR
-120 SMTMAAGII
+120 
-129 ASMPM
+129 
-134 VSGLSQLQ
+134 
-142 LATLTIAIAAGGKIM
+142 
-157 NLKSQE
+157 E
-163 MRKLAPELDPLR
+163 LAPEMDPLR
-175 IGTGWKK
+175 MGMGWKA
-182 EDLGKPQIMV
+182 EELSKPQIII
-192 ESTYGDSH
+192 ESTYGNSH
-200 PGSGHLNIL
+200 PGSSHLNIF
-209 VEEVRKGVAE
+209 VEEAVKGVDE
-219 AGGFGARYFC
+219 NGGKAARYYA
-229 TDICDGES
+229 TDMCDGMS
-237 QGTDGIN
+237 QGHDGIN
-244 YSLASREM
+244 YSLAHRDAITNLVE
-252 IANMIEIH
+252 AQ
-260 ANATPFDA
+260 ANATTFDG
-268 GVYLSSCDK
+268 GVFIASCDK
-277 GMPGNLIGLARVN
+277 AMPAMLMSIGRLKEMSA
-290 IPAVVVPGGTMNAG
+290 IVVTGGVMEATVVKPEYVENDPGCKIN
-304 PEMLTLE
+304 ELLTLE
-311 QLGMYSAKYERGEI
+311 QIGKFSAQYERGEI
-325 DEAKLDWAK
+325 PEEQLRYYKH
-334 CNACPSCGACS
+334 NACPSCGACS

-363 LPGSA
+363 LPGTA

-373 SPDLLAYARE
+373 SPDLLDFARE
-383 AGRQAVKLAQ
+383 AGRQAVRIAQ
-393 TENMRPSDIV
+393 MENMRPSDIV
-403 TMESFENAILVHAA
+403 TMDSFENAILVHAA
-417 ISGSTNCLLHIPA
+417 ISGSTNCLLHLPA

-436 IEITGDTFDRL
+436 IEITGDTFDKL

-481 KEHLHLDVMTVTGK
+481 KDHLHLDVMTVTGK
-495 TLGENLDDLKKNG
+495 TLGENLEELKNNG

-521 QRYSIKISKEDIIRP
+521 KRYNVNVTKEDIIRP

-665 VKEGDLIE
+665 VEEGDLIE

-682 IIGIAGERKTA
+682 IIGIAGERKSM
-693 EEIDE
+693 EEIDQ
-698 ILKERRKNWRPR
+698 ILAQRRKNWKPR
-710 ELKYRKGVLRLFS
+710 EMKYKKGVLRLFS